1 MNDKNPAADGSVT
14 TVPIS
19 KHPLVLLYFSLSDET
34 RLRVVRLMA
43 TIQSNTFLS
52 ELAHAMDIPMSKLS
66 KHVNLL
72 AWAGIIKQERSG
84 SWVLLSLN
92 RDVDYLEHL
101 YASITAL
108 PDQEEIFSTDLT
120 SFGRIKRKQP

>member
-1 MNDKNPAADGSVT
+1 MI

-19 KHPLVLLYFSLSDET
+19 KHPLVLVYFSLADET

-43 TIQSNTFLS
+43 TIQSSTFLS

-101 YASITAL
+101 YSSITAL
-108 PDQEEIFSTDLT
+108 PDREELFSTDLS
-120 SFGRIKRKQP
+120 SFSKIKRKQP